1 MSDSIGTVRRS
12 PDGEHAMRVERE
24 PGSYATWLGTY
35 RKPEGYGLVEY
46 NHWRTD
52 RDVATWEVVYTPPDP
67 IDRVLG
73 YYLEGAWTA
82 ETTVAAI
89 LRIRNVRFVD
99 IK

>member
-12 PDGEHAMRVERE
+12 TDGEHAMRVERE
-24 PGSYATWLGTY
+24 PGSYSTWLGTY
-35 RKPEGYGLVEY
+35 GKREEYGY
-46 NHWRTD
+46 NHWLTD

-67 IDRVLG
+67 IDQVLG
-73 YYLEGAWTA
+73 YYLKGAWTA